1 MSNIRWHINF
11 YQSRHGANMR
21 IFYSMSKEEILK
33 FLGIDEYNESYFRE
47 LEGRWRPREEEYGAH
62 HTIEFIA
69 DREEGV
75 VFLGDM
81 TPENEE
87 KYGDG
92 AILQERF
99 QHMLEDYKKEYV
111 KDIPKYRKLI
121 KDCTGAW
128 ICNKKDK
135 VAEILGILKKCEKD
149 MDAETQLEYWELQAS
164 LKEQS

>member
-1 MSNIRWHINF
+1 MR
-11 YQSRHGANMR
+11 R
-21 IFYSMSKEEILK
+21 IFMMLLAFVLLIFCIYYTVSAEGIGTFSLSSDHPLHILIVADPQD
-33 FLGIDEYNESYFRE
+33 IDTPQPAMLSLLNAS
-47 LEGRWRPREEEYGAH
+47 LDAAKP
-62 HTIEFIA
+62 
-69 DREEGV
+69 DLV

-92 AILQERF
+92 SILQERF

-121 KDCTGAW
+121 KDCMRAW